1 MLRRQFD
8 LSHLICV
15 AKHSPSV
22 TPFVSRASTRAKFSA
37 LYPKPLSA
45 FDRLSSH
52 VPTIS
57 CIVCWI
63 NSLNE
68 SSCCRTKPFSSKK
81 ELMTTH
87 ASSYV
92 CTKTRHFSLVSL
104 SIRARASERRLQPIP
119 SPPRSA
125 SRASSP
131 HDHHL
136 AFHSLRSTITHPH
149 ARTQDTTNANENK
162 MKRSHPRVVVGCVDL
177 HLHPAPFPWSNDETA
192 SSSSSHRTY
201 LTNLFLLFLHVDI
214 GADRVF
220 VVVHAHRRR
229 VTEPTTTK
237 CVGGRDVEP
246 SRGRERTD

>member
-1 MLRRQFD
+1 MFRRQFN

-15 AKHSPSV
+15 AKNSPSV
-22 TPFVSRASTRAKFSA
+22 TPFFSRASTRAKFPA

-45 FDRLSSH
+45 FDRLPSH

-92 CTKTRHFSLVSL
+92 CTKMHFSPSSVSR
-104 SIRARASERRLQPIP
+104 SERERASERRLQPIP

-125 SRASSP
+125 SHASVHIRTTVIPRSFPSIHPSP
-131 HDHHL
+131 HL
-136 AFHSLRSTITHPH
+136 H
-149 ARTQDTTNANENK
+149 ATRRTR
-162 MKRSHPRVVVGCVDL
+162 MKIKCERSHPRVVVGCRS
-177 HLHPAPFPWSNDETA
+177 P
-192 SSSSSHRTY
+192 SSSTHPSKCRPS
-201 LTNLFLLFLHVDI
+201 VK
-214 GADRVF
+214 
-220 VVVHAHRRR
+220 AHRRR
-229 VTEPTTTK
+229 RIV
-237 CVGGRDVEP
+237 
-246 SRGRERTD
+246 RT

>member
-104 SIRARASERRLQPIP
+104 SIRARASERTSSPTHPI
-119 SPPRSA
+119 
-125 SRASSP
+125 ASSFRLP
-131 HDHHL
+131 RVLPARPPSRVPFLSIHH
-136 AFHSLRSTITHPH
+136 HPS
-149 ARTQDTTNANENK
+149 ARTHDTTNANENK
-162 MKRSHPRVVVGCVDL
+162 MKRSHPRVVRRLCRS
-177 HLHPAPFPWSNDETA
+177 P
-192 SSSSSHRTY
+192 SSSSS
-201 LTNLFLLFLHVDI
+201 LSI
-214 GADRVF
+214 
-220 VVVHAHRRR
+220 VHMKPRRR
-229 VTEPTTTK
+229 RRIV
-237 CVGGRDVEP
+237 
-246 SRGRERTD
+246 RT